1 MNSNVL
7 VILRKIGLTLLVGAI
22 SGQMALAQRPQT
34 PPTSPSQQDATRPP
48 GTQNNQ
54 PIPPNARPTTIDPTA
69 PPGVNRPAPTAP
81 PGTVNAPQTGAP
93 TKPST
98 VTPLR
103 TPVDTNQ
110 QPINPTGDF
119 QEPTLPNV
127 QPHPVPPLPDLTRLG
142 VNSGNTVQLS
152 LNEAI
157 RRALENNNTIEVA
170 RNDVKIQEANLR
182 SLEG

>member
-22 SGQMALAQRPQT
+22 SGQMALAQTPQT

-69 PPGVNRPAPTAP
+69 PPG
-81 PGTVNAPQTGAP
+81 TVNAPQTGTP

-127 QPHPVPPLPDLTRLG
+127 QPHPVPP
-142 VNSGNTVQLS
+142 
-152 LNEAI
+152 
-157 RRALENNNTIEVA
+157 
-170 RNDVKIQEANLR
+170 
-182 SLEG
+182 